1 MIKKNFELSNCCNDF
16 NFFLFYGENIG
27 LIEDLINENFK
38 SKFKENYFHYQE
50 KKILDNPDIFYENLL
65 SNSFFEKTKLIV
77 ISDISDKSLD
87 FITTILEK
95 NINDV
100 KIIFKTKI
108 LDKKSKIRKF
118 FEKEKNLI
126 IVPCYQ
132 DNYYTLAKIAD
143 NFLKKSKLSIPS
155 NIRNI
160 VIEKSGM
167 DRKNLKNQLNKIY
180 LFLIGKNKINNS
192 ELLKLIDVTK
202 DNDLNELANNY
213 LSKNKKKIIN
223 ILNDSKLY
231 NEDIILFVKL
241 LLNKTKRLEELKKN
255 SESNNN
261 LDMII
266 SRYKPPIF
274 WKEKDIIRQ
283 QLDLW
288 SKQDLRKLIR
298 KFNILELN
306 LKKKFE
312 ISNLLL
318 NNFILE
324 LPA

>member
-1 MIKKNFELSNCCNDF
+1 MIKKNFELNNYCNDF

-65 SNSFFEKTKLIV
+65 SNSFFEKTKLII
-77 ISDISDKSLD
+77 ISDISDKSLG

-118 FEKEKNLI
+118 FEKEKKLI

-132 DNYYTLAKIAD
+132 DSYFTLTKIAD
-143 NFLKKSKLSIPS
+143 IFLKKNKLSIPS

-160 VIEKSGM
+160 VIDKSGM

-180 LFLIGKNKINNS
+180 LFLIGKKKINNS

-213 LSKNKKKIIN
+213 LSKNRKKIIN

-241 LLNKTKRLEELKKN
+241 LLNKAKRLKELKKN
-255 SESNNN
+255 GESNNN

-274 WKEKDIIRQ
+274 WKEKDIIKQ